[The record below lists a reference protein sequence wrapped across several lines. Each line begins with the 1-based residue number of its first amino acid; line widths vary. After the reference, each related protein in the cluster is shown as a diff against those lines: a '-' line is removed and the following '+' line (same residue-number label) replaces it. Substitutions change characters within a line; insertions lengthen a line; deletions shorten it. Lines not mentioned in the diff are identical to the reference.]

1 MIEVTSRS
9 VIYLDANVLIYSIE
23 NRNSF
28 HEPAKALVADAQIG
42 GARLVTSELTVAE
55 CLYRPYKDRNR
66 QQADVYE
73 SLFGSGAVDLYPLS
87 GALIIQAAKDGGALG
102 LKLMDAVHYI
112 SALEAGCDQLVTAD
126 RRFKST
132 RYLEVVNL

>member
-1 MIEVTSRS
+1 
-9 VIYLDANVLIYSIE
+9 
-23 NRNSF
+23 
-28 HEPAKALVADAQIG
+28 
-42 GARLVTSELTVAE
+42 LVTSELTVAE

-73 SLFGSGAVDLYPLS
+73 SLFASGTLDVYPLS

-102 LKLMDAVHYI
+102 LKLMDAVHYL

>member
-1 MIEVTSRS
+1 MSAVPPKPI
-9 VIYLDANVLIYSIE
+9 IYLDSNIVIYFVEGRSPFRE
-23 NRNSF
+23 SAEAVVAGAQALGNR
-28 HEPAKALVADAQIG
+28 LM
-42 GARLVTSELTVAE
+42 TSELTVAE
-55 CLYRPYKDRNR
+55 CLYRPYKDRDTR
-66 QQADVYE
+66 KIEFYE
-73 SLFGSGAVDLYPLS
+73 SLFGSGALDLYPLS

-102 LKLMDAVHYI
+102 LKLMDAVHYL